1 MMRSTLRHA
10 VCLVSLLAAGCGAGP
25 PAGPAP
31 GQPFPAL
38 RLAALDRPGE
48 PGNAVDV
55 SAARA
60 GGDVVL
66 NVWATWCEPCRRE
79 MASLQRLAG
88 AGAGLE
94 VVGVSVDDDANLARE
109 FLLAQGVRFA
119 NYSDP
124 GGRAAREVL
133 GVQALPQTFV
143 VRRDGTLVAR
153 VAGPRDWAGDE
164 ARAML
169 RGALARSEGDPR

>member
-1 MMRSTLRHA
+1 MRSTLRYA
-10 VCLVSLLAAGCGAGP
+10 VCLVSLLGAGCGAGP

-55 SAARA
+55 SAAKG

-79 MASLQRLAG
+79 MASLQRLAHEG
-88 AGAGLE
+88 GE
-94 VVGVSVDDDANLARE
+94 VDVVGLSVDEDANLARE

-143 VRRDGTLVAR
+143 VRRDGILVAR

-169 RGALARSEGDPR
+169 RRALAPSGGQSR

>member
-1 MMRSTLRHA
+1 MRSIVLLPA
-10 VCLVSLLAAGCGAGP
+10 CLATLLAAGCGGAP
-25 PAGPAP
+25 DAAPAV
-31 GQPFPAL
+31 GQPFPDL
-38 RLAALDRPGE
+38 HVAALDRPGTA
-48 PGNAVDV
+48 GNAVDLN
-55 SAARA
+55 AAKA
-60 GGDVVL
+60 GRDVVL

-79 MASLQRLAG
+79 MASLERLAG

-94 VVGVSVDDDANLARE
+94 VVGLSVDEDANLARE

-124 GGRAAREVL
+124 GGRAARDVL
-133 GVQALPQTFV
+133 GVEALPQTFV
-143 VRRDGTLVAR
+143 VRRDGVLVAR

-169 RGALARSEGDPR
+169 RGALALSGGDSR